1 MIGYCLTVGLNTQFT
16 MFNIHFHF
24 TLNDN
29 TPINKQKFWS
39 TLALF

>member
-24 TLNDN
+24 KLNDN
-29 TPINKQKFWS
+29 TPINKQKF
-39 TLALF
+39 